1 MAARS
6 PRRKT
11 TGARRARPAQ
21 ARPEAEELAAAGADA
36 ATVAAVE
43 QLIEERAEELTAL
56 ERTRIARLFFAVL
69 LVASIGLIGVMIWPF
84 FHAVVFALIVA
95 GSFFPLMDY
104 LTRRKG
110 LGRLAAAS
118 IVTVIILVCV
128 FLPLIYISVRLVEE
142 AAALYLYLSE
152 MASVETLNRIFFG
165 ENLVSG
171 GLRRIFE
178 LVNVQYT
185 PEQVQAMLLELLKN
199 LTSSAVGTMNS
210 ILGNVL
216 DFLFQTIVM
225 LILTF
230 AILLEGP
237 RIKAFLIALSP
248 LPEEETELLLSRFN
262 QMNYVTMVCN
272 GLGGVIQ
279 GGLAGVAFWLVGFQS
294 VVLWTV
300 IMAILAFIPVI
311 GMSVVY
317 VPASIFLLYKGQ
329 YVAAVSLFVFCS
341 LVALITENWFKPI
354 FMGSSIELNGFL
366 VLFAIVGGMGVFGA
380 AGIFYGPVIVILFM
394 TIVDLYHQRY
404 AQFYARA

>member
-1 MAARS
+1 MAPRS
-6 PRRKT
+6 PRRKN
-11 TGARRARPAQ
+11 TGVRRVRPSRARPDASD
-21 ARPEAEELAAAGADA
+21 LASQGTDA

-56 ERTRIARLFFAVL
+56 ERTRIARLFFALL
-69 LVASIGLIGVMIWPF
+69 LVASIGLIGMMIWPF
-84 FHAVVFALIVA
+84 FHAVIFALIIA

-104 LTRRKG
+104 LTNRRG
-110 LGRLAAAS
+110 MGRMAAAS
-118 IVTVIILVCV
+118 IVTVTILVCV
-128 FLPLIYISVRLVEE
+128 FLPLIYIFARLAQE
-142 AAALYLYLSE
+142 AAALYQYLSE
-152 MASVETLNRIFFG
+152 VASVETLNEIFFS
-165 ENLVSG
+165 ENWVSS
-171 GLRRIFE
+171 GLRRVFT

-185 PEQVQAMLLELLKN
+185 PEQVQAMLLELLKY

-210 ILGNVL
+210 ILSNVL
-216 DFLFQTIVM
+216 DFLFQTVVM
-225 LILTF
+225 LIMAF

-248 LPEEETELLLSRFN
+248 LPDEETELLLSRFN

-279 GGLAGVAFWLVGFQS
+279 GGLAGVAFWLAGFQS

-300 IMAILAFIPVI
+300 VMAILAFIPVI

-341 LVALITENWFKPI
+341 LVALVTENWFKPI

-366 VLFAIVGGMGVFGA
+366 VLFAIIGGMGVFGP

>member
-1 MAARS
+1 MADRS
-6 PRRKT
+6 ARRKN
-11 TGARRARPAQ
+11 TGARRARPAR
-21 ARPEAEELAAAGADA
+21 ARPEDADLATQGADA

-43 QLIEERAEELTAL
+43 QLIEERAEELTEL
-56 ERTRIARLFFAVL
+56 ERTRIARLFFAL
-69 LVASIGLIGVMIWPF
+69 LLIASIGLIGMMIWPY
-84 FHAVVFALIVA
+84 FHAVVFALIIA
-95 GSFFPLMDY
+95 GSFYPLMDY
-104 LTRRKG
+104 LTRRKN
-110 LGRLAAAS
+110 LGRLASAS
-118 IVTVIILVCV
+118 IVTVTILVCV
-128 FLPLIYISVRLVEE
+128 FLPLVYIFVRLVDE
-142 AAALYLYLSE
+142 AAALYQYLNAI
-152 MASVETLNRIFFG
+152 ASVETLNTIFFS
-165 ENLVSG
+165 ENWVSS
-171 GLRRIFE
+171 GLRRIFA

-185 PEQVQAMLLELLKN
+185 PDQVQAMLLELLKN
-199 LTSSAVGTMNS
+199 LTSTAVGAMNS
-210 ILGNVL
+210 ILSNVL

-225 LILTF
+225 LIMTF

-248 LPEEETELLLSRFN
+248 LPDEETELLLSRFN

-279 GGLAGVAFWLVGFQS
+279 GGLAGIAFWLAGFQS

-329 YVAAVSLFVFCS
+329 YVAAIALFVFCS

-366 VLFAIVGGMGVFGA
+366 VLFAIVGGMGVFGP